1 MREALRRLLK
11 EYKADIVS
19 TLSEGTLLGL
29 LTELSYYFVDE
40 DCQKIKCDADRR
52 GHSWAADT
60 LVDTLK
66 CSDEE
71 AFTKFMQ
78 FLKDN
83 DSTKTLYNKIAD
95 ECRKRGLESVLAC
108 GNTAKEFD
116 KKSEESLHSL
126 IKKVTS
132 HIVDAL
138 SEGDFTSMLRHFETD
153 LVEADVQKI
162 KCDLKN
168 NGKNAAISQFIACLL
183 HHGKNTLKKFIQY
196 LLDRKKNLFVG
207 IELEEYG
214 LQDLLFA
221 IPVEEK
227 GATPFNHIAECNNE
241 SLPITESVGP
251 PSCDGP
257 PTKKVDKKE

>member
-1 MREALRRLLK
+1 
-11 EYKADIVS
+11 
-19 TLSEGTLLGL
+19 
-29 LTELSYYFVDE
+29 
-40 DCQKIKCDADRR
+40 
-52 GHSWAADT
+52 
-60 LVDTLK
+60 
-66 CSDEE
+66 
-71 AFTKFMQ
+71 
-78 FLKDN
+78 
-83 DSTKTLYNKIAD
+83 
-95 ECRKRGLESVLAC
+95 
-108 GNTAKEFD
+108 
-116 KKSEESLHSL
+116 
-126 IKKVTS
+126 
-132 HIVDAL
+132 
-138 SEGDFTSMLRHFETD
+138 MLRHFETD